1 MHVITLADLKKF
13 QIENYTELLKNSKS
27 EKQIKFLEQ
36 QIKLL
41 HGKDE
46 NINSDRIVFRYRS
59 NNNISER
66 ITQMQEGIEG
76 RIRDQRF

>member
-1 MHVITLADLKKF
+1 MHVISANDLKKF

-46 NINSDRIVFRYRS
+46 NINSDRVVFRYRG

>member
-1 MHVITLADLKKF
+1 MHVITPNDLKKF

-46 NINSDRIVFRYRS
+46 NINSDRHIGSFRYRGC
-59 NNNISER
+59 NNIYP
-66 ITQMQEGIEG
+66 
-76 RIRDQRF
+76 

>member
-1 MHVITLADLKKF
+1 MNLHIITSSDLKKF

-46 NINSDRIVFRYRS
+46 NINSDRVVFRYRG
-59 NNNISER
+59 NNNSGER

-76 RIRDQRF
+76 